1 MLALKAR
8 LGVTIGA
15 TIGAALLAM
24 AFVLPA
30 GSAMASAGSCQQEN
44 GTGPLYTCVYVSGGG
59 LHVNYVEGSVYNM
72 RSGNQTHVHIEITGP
87 HGLIKNCVDSTI
99 PSLGTIYCT
108 WSPNAN
114 EVAGNYCVTAW
125 QYVAGHYDNRGNVCV
140 GVHA

>member
-8 LGVTIGA
+8 LGATIGA

-24 AFVLPA
+24 AFVLPV

-44 GTGPLYTCVYVSGGG
+44 GTGPLFTCVYVSGGG
-59 LHVNYVEGSVYNM
+59 LHINYVEGSVYNM

-87 HGLIKNCVDSTI
+87 HGVIKNCVDSTI

>member
-59 LHVNYVEGSVYNM
+59 LHINYVEGSVYNM

-87 HGLIKNCVDSTI
+87 HGVIKNCVDSTI

-125 QYVAGHYDNRGNVCV
+125 QYVAGHYYNRGNVCV

>member
-44 GTGPLYTCVYVSGGG
+44 GTGPLYTCVYVNGGG
-59 LHVNYVEGSVYNM
+59 LHINDVQGSVYNT

-87 HGLIKNCVDSTI
+87 HGVIKNCVDSTI

-114 EVAGNYCVTAW
+114 EPAGNYCVTAW
-125 QYVAGHYDNRGNVCV
+125 QYVAGHSDNRGHVCV

>member
-44 GTGPLYTCVYVSGGG
+44 GTGPLYTCVYVNGGG
-59 LHVNYVEGSVYNM
+59 LHINDVQGSVYNT

-87 HGLIKNCVDSTI
+87 HGVIKNCVDSTI

-125 QYVAGHYDNRGNVCV
+125 QYVAGHYYNRGNVCV